1 MLSDEHSYAWIGARL
16 SEYEWGMIF
25 RLEVQRLGGLG
36 IRENGQKLIM
46 WDFSTKSPKCIFNFI
61 IYFYRSIVD
70 L

>member
-1 MLSDEHSYAWIGARL
+1 
-16 SEYEWGMIF
+16 MIF